1 MNILIKNATLI
12 SMNEKREKIEKNI
25 DIKIEDD
32 KIKSA
37 SFMVFGCKQKVHIP

>member
-32 KIKSA
+32 KIINIGKNL
-37 SFMVFGCKQKVHIP
+37 